1 MKILVPV
8 DGSGYSLRA
17 AKYAAELA
25 EAFGDATVDF
35 LHVIVYEPNFM
46 DSSVTMERA
55 GEKIAREALDDAKR
69 EFAKYS
75 KIEPGSMIE
84 TGSSAANQ
92 VCEIAERDGY
102 DQIVMGTKGK
112 SNMERFLVGSVS
124 NRILLHAPCTC
135 TLVR

>member
-1 MKILVPV
+1 MNVPAKLPGETNREYAFRTIS
-8 DGSGYSLRA
+8 DNIISL
-17 AKYAAELA
+17 
-25 EAFGDATVDF
+25 
-35 LHVIVYEPNFM
+35 N
-46 DSSVTMERA
+46 
-55 GEKIAREALDDAKR
+55 
-69 EFAKYS
+69 
-75 KIEPGSMIE
+75 IEPGSMIE